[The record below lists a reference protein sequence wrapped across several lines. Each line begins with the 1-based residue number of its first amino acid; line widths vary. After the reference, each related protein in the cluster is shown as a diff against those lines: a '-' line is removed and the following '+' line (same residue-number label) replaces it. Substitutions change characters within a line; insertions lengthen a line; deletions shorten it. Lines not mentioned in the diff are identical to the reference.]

1 MEKRKNRRTPH
12 SNHLLA
18 SITASQT
25 AKLMSFQRQF
35 TFRST
40 AKYSDHR
47 FVALCYGPIIPGH
60 AIRQSAVAV
69 GFRYGLACEPE
80 RRYLCGLSVSSR
92 FTPSELVEQ
101 AAHDAGILSCAGK
114 VRWWGSHPAALEF
127 FHDLGVRRMR
137 PVWNEF
143 SNEALAA
150 SAALLQNEIEQRR
163 WIIPS
168 KGEQVRPEVTAAL
181 EGLARFES
189 GQPIGADVMSLII
202 LGQALRNMR
211 PIIPRGWYRDNQ
223 MRMRFVT
230 LEEAKRLYA
239 AEQQAIVDEYEHRK
253 QFAENAAF
261 EQAKRFGENLQR
273 EWNFNE
279 DLARRQREQ
288 QERQQALAPTPEP
301 VAEPAAPTPEAQPE
315 QDFTSEEFAEI
326 VAGKRP
332 MPEPTEE

>member
-1 MEKRKNRRTPH
+1 
-12 SNHLLA
+12 
-18 SITASQT
+18 
-25 AKLMSFQRQF
+25 
-35 TFRST
+35 
-40 AKYSDHR
+40 
-47 FVALCYGPIIPGH
+47 
-60 AIRQSAVAV
+60 
-69 GFRYGLACEPE
+69 
-80 RRYLCGLSVSSR
+80 
-92 FTPSELVEQ
+92 
-101 AAHDAGILSCAGK
+101 
-114 VRWWGSHPAALEF
+114 
-127 FHDLGVRRMR
+127 
-137 PVWNEF
+137 
-143 SNEALAA
+143 
-150 SAALLQNEIEQRR
+150 
-163 WIIPS
+163 
-168 KGEQVRPEVTAAL
+168 
-181 EGLARFES
+181 
-189 GQPIGADVMSLII
+189 MSLII

-315 QDFTSEEFAEI
+315 PDLTSEEFAEI
-326 VAGKRP
+326 VMGKRP
-332 MPEPTEE
+332 IPEPTEEYFMSNSQSPNA